1 MIDLTRSQF
10 WRGVVDASLNLF
22 DVLEDAIDPAS
33 WPPGWELQ
41 YTERTPEPAVR
52 AFASGQAPPV

>member
-1 MIDLTRSQF
+1 MIDLTRSQL
-10 WRGVVDASLNLF
+10 WRGVVDASLSLF

-41 YTERTPEPAVR
+41 YTDHTPEPAGLASVGGKIR
-52 AFASGQAPPV
+52 AV